1 MSGNLII
8 ICGECGR
15 KYKID
20 PDRMRKASA
29 IIKCVSCKHS
39 IRIVKPRINSP
50 QPDLINIP
58 AHAISEI
65 EDEPI
70 IDGEK
75 DGPSSISATQIS
87 SKRSF
92 TIIFALAIPLVL
104 ALAGC
109 IIYFGFFKTP

>member
-20 PDRMRKASA
+20 LGRMRKASTV
-29 IIKCVSCKHS
+29 IKCVSCKHP
-39 IRIVKPRINSP
+39 IRIVKPRIKSP
-50 QPDLINIP
+50 ESDFINIS
-58 AHAISEI
+58 ADAISEI

-70 IDGEK
+70 FAGEK

-92 TIIFALAIPLVL
+92 TIIFALAIPIVL